1 MMERLPES
9 GPDRECKLL
18 SLEQAIRRHVRPQM
32 SLHLAGGIG
41 GPGAAICELIRQ
53 FFGRAPGFTVVQSTV
68 TGHALNLVQSGLVE
82 KLVCA
87 VCAEISGSARPSR
100 VVQQACK
107 NKTIELEN
115 WSLLSL
121 QQRLMAGAFGFPFMP
136 TRSVSGTGLADDNAK
151 SFSTLDDPFGSGTK
165 IGVVKALNPDLSI
178 VHGCIGDAQGNTVL
192 ALPNGED
199 LWGAFASREG
209 VLVTVEKIVPSEVL
223 KRYSGLVKIPA
234 YLVRSI
240 SEVPLGLHP
249 YSFPN
254 PGIDDFDSYEKDI
267 EFLDGFGAA
276 SKRSDLLDEW
286 IKAWVLDCPS
296 PRAYLDKLGQARIA
310 ALKTPPRAAQTRVY
324 PSPPAPR
331 DAKEAPTEEMML
343 VAVAREIVRSVRKS
357 GHKTILAGAGLGAT
371 AAFLAYSQLREEG
384 IEIDLVTGN
393 GQVGYTPIPGESILA
408 SDAGLRSSKMLA
420 DTVMT
425 QGVLVGGANNKCLSV
440 LGAGQI
446 DAFGNINSSRTAA
459 GEFLVGSGGANDA
472 LNAREVIVALKQ
484 STDRFVEKLA
494 YVTGRGHNVTT
505 VVSTMGVF
513 RKPDAT
519 QALQL
524 VGCFQNLKS
533 ADRAAQIEEIRGEC
547 GWPLQ
552 SGPDVEAIPAPSRE
566 EIDLL
571 RWLQARPGDTA
582 GRAS

>member
-1 MMERLPES
+1 MVERLPES
-9 GPDRECKLL
+9 TPDRDCKLL
-18 SLEQAIRRHVRPQM
+18 SLEQAIRRHVRPRM

-41 GPGAAICELIRQ
+41 GPGAAICELVRQ
-53 FFGRAPGFTVVQSTV
+53 FSGQAPKFAVVQSTV

-82 KLVCA
+82 KLICA
-87 VCAEISGSARPSR
+87 VCAEISTSARPSR
-100 VVQQACK
+100 VLQQASK

-151 SFSTLDDPFGSGTK
+151 SFSTLDDPFGSGTR

-192 ALPNGED
+192 SLPNGED
-199 LWGAFASREG
+199 LWGAFASKEG
-209 VLVTVEKIVPSEVL
+209 VLVTVEKIVPSEVIR
-223 KRYSGLVKIPA
+223 KYSGLVKIPG
-234 YLVRSI
+234 YLVRAI
-240 SEVPLGLHP
+240 SEAPLGLHP
-249 YSFPN
+249 YSLAN
-254 PGIDDFDSYEKDI
+254 PGIDDFASYEMDI
-267 EFLDGFGAA
+267 EFLDEFRAA
-276 SKRSDLLDEW
+276 SKRGDSLDEW

-296 PRAYLDKLGQARIA
+296 PRAYLDKLGPARIA
-310 ALKTPPRAAQTRVY
+310 ALKTPPKASQTMVC
-324 PSPPAPR
+324 PSPPGPQ
-331 DAKEAPTEEMML
+331 DAQEIQAEEMML
-343 VAVAREIVRSVRKS
+343 VAIAREIVRSVRRS
-357 GHKTILAGAGLGAT
+357 GHKMILAGAGLGAT
-371 AAFLAYSQLREEG
+371 AAFLAYSQLRGEG

-408 SDAGLRSSKMLA
+408 TDAGVRSSKMLA

-446 DAFGNINSSRTAA
+446 DAFGDINSSRTAA

-484 STDRFVEKLA
+484 SKDRFVEKLA
-494 YVTGRGHNVTT
+494 YVTGRGHNVMT
-505 VVSTMGVF
+505 VVSSMGVF
-513 RKPDAT
+513 RKPDAA

-533 ADRAAQIEEIRGEC
+533 ADRAGQVEEIRSEC
-547 GWPLQ
+547 GWPLR
-552 SGPDVEAIPAPSRE
+552 SSPEVEAIAAPSGE

-571 RWLQARPGDTA
+571 RWLQARPA
-582 GRAS
+582 AL